1 MLPRYIVGRDI
12 ELGRLEVIMEQYGIA
27 PLEIYAVYPHRK
39 YLSAKVRSFL
49 EFIQGWLPHRIGMDP
64 P

>member
-12 ELGRLEVIMEQYGIA
+12 ELGRLQVVMDQYGIS

-49 EFIQGWLPHRIGMDP
+49 EFIQGWMPHRIGMDP